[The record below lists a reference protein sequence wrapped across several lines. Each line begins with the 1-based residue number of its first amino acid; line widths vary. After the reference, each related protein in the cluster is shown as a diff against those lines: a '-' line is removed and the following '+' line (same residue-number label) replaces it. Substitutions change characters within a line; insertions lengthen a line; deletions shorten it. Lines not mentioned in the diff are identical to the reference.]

1 MDHAAAAREATRKFF
16 EDKKKKGEATDFAAE
31 PQYPM
36 LVSVNSMLDP
46 PSPTRAPA
54 PAPASRESFE
64 PTDPLEHLD
73 EMLDSPSSFSLPAD
87 GLYRQQTP
95 TKPSRQIKTPTQ

>member
-36 LVSVNSMLDP
+36 LVSVDSMLDP
-46 PSPTRAPA
+46 PSPNR
-54 PAPASRESFE
+54 APASRQSFE

-87 GLYRQQTP
+87 GLYRQQSP
-95 TKPSRQIKTPTQ
+95 TRPLRQIKTPTE